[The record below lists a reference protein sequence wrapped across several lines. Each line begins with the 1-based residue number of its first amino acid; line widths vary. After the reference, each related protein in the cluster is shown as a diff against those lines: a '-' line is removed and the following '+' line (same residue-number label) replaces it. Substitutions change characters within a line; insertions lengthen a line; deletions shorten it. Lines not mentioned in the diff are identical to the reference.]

1 MSNFNNETFK
11 YYVKEIQQ
19 RDLKK
24 VYEKIKDIE
33 VLNIYLLEYLE
44 ELKKELYI

>member
-11 YYVKEIQQ
+11 HYVKEIQQ
-19 RDLKK
+19 RDMKK

-33 VLNIYLLEYLE
+33 VLNIYLIEYLE